1 MMRQRITAILVLFFI
16 VAITM
21 RAQWDVQ
28 FSDYTALKSYYN
40 PASSGADGMLNV
52 QAAYSMQMVGYKNA
66 PQTMYVSADMPV
78 YFLSPRHG
86 GGISFFNDN
95 AGIFSTTKISLQYA
109 YNIKVGEKGR
119 LAAGFQGAVL
129 TEKIDPA
136 KATLEESND
145 PAFPSSAVDG
155 NRVDLGA
162 GFYYH
167 HPSYWAGISSL
178 HLLAPT
184 VVVGERYEISIDRM
198 FYLMGG
204 CNIKL
209 KNSLLSVHPS
219 FMVQSNLTSWR
230 EDLQCKVMYE
240 YDGRVF
246 YGGLGYSPDISTTVF
261 IGGVFHGVCIGYNYQ
276 MYTQGI
282 GMLNGSH
289 ELVFGYKTDL
299 DLFKKG
305 RNKHKS
311 VRWL

>member
-1 MMRQRITAILVLFFI
+1 MMMRRITAILVLFSS

-40 PASSGADGMLNV
+40 PATSGADGMLNV
-52 QAAYSMQMVGYKNA
+52 QAAYSMQMVGYKHA
-66 PQTMYVSADMPV
+66 PQTMYVGADMPV

-86 GGISFFNDN
+86 AGLSFFNDN
-95 AGIFSTTKISLQYA
+95 AGIFSTTKISVQYA
-109 YNIKVGEKGR
+109 YNAKVGQLGR
-119 LAAGFQGAVL
+119 LAVGFQGAML

-145 PAFPSSAVDG
+145 PAFPSSATDG

-162 GFYYH
+162 GLYYC
-167 HPSYWAGISSL
+167 HPKFWAGVSSL

-184 VVVGERYEISIDRM
+184 IEIGERNEVSIDRM

-209 KNSLLSVHPS
+209 KNSLISVHPS
-219 FMVQSNLTSWR
+219 FLVQSNLKSWR
-230 EDLQCKVMYE
+230 EDVQCKVMYE

-246 YGGLGYSPDISTTVF
+246 FGGLGYSPGISTTVL
-261 IGGVFHGVCIGYNYQ
+261 IGGVFHGISIGYNYQ